1 MAETND
7 ILEVAKMTI
16 SASIKCNTVRGFIGW
31 HSCDNICMDM
41 HDVLDMC
48 EDAFKRERYQESL
61 EADTYVL
68 VSGVKLASCA
78 DSSSG
83 MLTDVIMRA
92 LELIDLSTQT
102 IAKLDAAMR
111 KHALSLIIK
120 EAKKKA
126 FDGWDSWRYEL
137 LEKAVC
143 LCDEKSA
150 VKLEKLLDVFLEDI
164 ENDYMPEYKRQEDTI
179 LRYKLHRHLKG
190 ADAVKDEL
198 YANLYIREM
207 RIIAVKDATDARNYN
222 EAEKLCLEQIKKED
236 GRFYRN
242 TPEDWNNILFD
253 VYMQSG
259 ITDKQIEQ
267 AKKILLLGNK
277 GFWDVLKYIREMRII
292 AVKDATDARNYNEAE
307 KLCLEQ
313 IKKEDGRFY
322 RNTPE
327 DWNNILFDVYMQS
340 GITDKQIEQ
349 AKKILLLGNKGFWD
363 VLKQLYQSQG
373 IWESQKP
380 ILLKELKKCKYSVC
394 YRSVLVEENE
404 KKLLLEAVTENPY
417 DLFYYAQFL
426 VMDYPNE
433 IYELC
438 ANYIRKQCA
447 QATDRR
453 LYKKVCKDLLQLIK
467 WKGNAT
473 AKLLVDEFK
482 ATYPR
487 RSALLDELQK
497 VEKKL

>member
-16 SASIKCNTVRGFIGW
+16 STSIKCNTVRGFIGW

-92 LELIDLSTQT
+92 FELIDLSTQT

-143 LCDEKSA
+143 LCDEKLA
-150 VKLEKLLDVFLEDI
+150 AKLEKLLDIFLEDI

-179 LRYKLHRHLKG
+179 LRYKLHRQLKG

-207 RIIAVKDATDARNYN
+207 CIIAVKDATDARNYN

-267 AKKILLLGNK
+267 AKKILLLGNE
-277 GFWDVLKYIREMRII
+277 GFWDVLKR
-292 AVKDATDARNYNEAE
+292 
-307 KLCLEQ
+307 
-313 IKKEDGRFY
+313 
-322 RNTPE
+322 
-327 DWNNILFDVYMQS
+327 
-340 GITDKQIEQ
+340 
-349 AKKILLLGNKGFWD
+349 
-363 VLKQLYQSQG
+363 LYQSQG

-380 ILLKELKKCKYSVC
+380 ILLKELKQCKYSVC
-394 YRSVLVEENE
+394 YRSVLVKENE

-417 DLFYYAQFL
+417 NLFYYAQFL

-438 ANYIRKQCA
+438 ANYIREQCA

>member
-1 MAETND
+1 MAGTND

-16 SASIKCNTVRGFIGW
+16 NASIKCNTVRGFIGW

-92 LELIDLSTQT
+92 FELIDLSTQT

-137 LEKAVC
+137 LGKAVC
-143 LCDEKSA
+143 LCDEKLA

-164 ENDYMPEYKRQEDTI
+164 ENDYTPEYKRQEDTI

-198 YANLYIREM
+198 YANLHIRGI

-242 TPEDWNNILFD
+242 IPEDWNNILFD
-253 VYMQSG
+253 VYVQSG

-267 AKKILLLGNK
+267 AKKILFLGNA
-277 GFWDVLKYIREMRII
+277 GFWDVLKR
-292 AVKDATDARNYNEAE
+292 
-307 KLCLEQ
+307 
-313 IKKEDGRFY
+313 
-322 RNTPE
+322 
-327 DWNNILFDVYMQS
+327 
-340 GITDKQIEQ
+340 
-349 AKKILLLGNKGFWD
+349 
-363 VLKQLYQSQG
+363 LYQSLG
-373 IWESQKP
+373 TWESQKP
-380 ILLKELKKCKYSVC
+380 IILKELKQCKYSVC

-417 DLFYYAQFL
+417 NLFYYAQFL

-438 ANYIRKQCA
+438 ANYIREQCA

-497 VEKKL
+497 VERKL